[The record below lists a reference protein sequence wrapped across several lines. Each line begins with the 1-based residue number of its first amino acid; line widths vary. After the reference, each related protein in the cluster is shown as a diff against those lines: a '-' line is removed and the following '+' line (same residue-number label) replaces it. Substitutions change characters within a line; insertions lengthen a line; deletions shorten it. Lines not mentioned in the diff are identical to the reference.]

1 MRISDWRSD
10 VCSSDRDAF
19 VSKVLRQA
27 SKAANATG
35 GKRGKA
41 PGSRLGRGHVAARF
55 TGQSL
60 SATSRRAT
68 VKVRLVYLKQAGAR
82 SRTEERRVGQE
93 WVSTCRSRRSPYHHK
108 KKNIPLSSNKIH
120 VHTRHKRIVK
130 KHCVQS
136 SRSMV

>member
-82 SRTEERRVGQE
+82 STITHLRYIEREGVGRDGEPGQAY
-93 WVSTCRSRRSPYHHK
+93 S
-108 KKNIPLSSNKIH
+108 KIGRAH
-120 VHTRHKRIVK
+120 V
-130 KHCVQS
+130 
-136 SRSMV
+136 

>member
-1 MRISDWRSD
+1 MNRHSNDAA
-10 VCSSDRDAF
+10 DRFRLRPGAPKNRGDAF

-60 SATSRRAT
+60 SANARRAT
-68 VKVRLVYLKQAGAR
+68 VKVRLVYLKQAGVR
-82 SRTEERRVGQE
+82 PSRTCAT
-93 WVSTCRSRRSPYHHK
+93 SNAKASAATASRGR
-108 KKNIPLSSNKIH
+108 
-120 VHTRHKRIVK
+120 HTA
-130 KHCVQS
+130 QQPTTQT
-136 SRSMV
+136 